1 MRHENCDGLT
11 RRESAGAPLRISLLG
26 SLRAVTGPSSQ
37 YANDYGCWSYV
48 PFGNRQSQS
57 MSITPC
63 GSNPPLTSWAQYK
76 DAVNGTNNNQV
87 SRTNQ
92 NTLQA
97 SGKRAF
103 TSKQIV
109 SDYISAKLGAICRS
123 PVCVCGERQVVLRVD
138 AIAAKLTT
146 DARMVEPQDPTRLL
160 SEPFLSKAR
169 KLTKPLSLLNINS
182 MACDPCNLR
191 RTDCC
196 RSHNAMLAGL
206 ATVLFTGCTA

>member
-1 MRHENCDGLT
+1 VRHENCDGLT

-123 PVCVCGERQVVLRVD
+123 PACVCGERQVVLRVFP
-138 AIAAKLTT
+138 KPRWSQSTMRPRSLTAPRLRAPASLPST
-146 DARMVEPQDPTRLL
+146 IFPWGSTR
-160 SEPFLSKAR
+160 
-169 KLTKPLSLLNINS
+169 
-182 MACDPCNLR
+182 
-191 RTDCC
+191 
-196 RSHNAMLAGL
+196 
-206 ATVLFTGCTA
+206 